1 MSISIPCRRLRLQ
14 LIVVTGCLL
23 AMVAMIVTS
32 PSQLRYDEHNHIGLT
47 QLVATNGWRDALL
60 SPENRSAAGPLY
72 PAIHLMLSPITH
84 LQPPAIRWVNFCCFL
99 GVVLLLAKCKP
110 VEPVAPRLLSGF
122 TLLAVPFL
130 WPAVGMAL
138 TELPA
143 LLFFTCFVLLFL
155 RVIDSDIVL

>member
-1 MSISIPCRRLRLQ
+1 MSISIPCHGLRLK

-23 AMVAMIVTS
+23 AMVAMIATS

-60 SPENRSAAGPLY
+60 SPENSSAAGPLY

-99 GVVLLLAKCKP
+99 GVVLLLARCKP
-110 VEPVAPRLLSGF
+110 VEPVLPDYCLASRCWRCLSFG
-122 TLLAVPFL
+122 PL
-130 WPAVGMAL
+130 WAW
-138 TELPA
+138 
-143 LLFFTCFVLLFL
+143 
-155 RVIDSDIVL
+155 R